1 MSAMPLTYNDRVI
14 IGTASEE
21 TFFLFADR
29 VNSGEITTP
38 KWLCRIERPIGDED
52 ARGADAIAYVDRGRI
67 PIQIKSSDRFID
79 TFWRNHRCF
88 PGFVLIVHPDVGEED
103 FGPTFLQKLEEHY
116 HSKKWHKF

>member
-1 MSAMPLTYNDRVI
+1 MSAIPLTYNDRVI
-14 IGTASEE
+14 IGVASEE
-21 TFFLFADR
+21 TFFAFADH
-29 VNSGEITTP
+29 VNEGEIITP
-38 KWLCRIERPIGDED
+38 EWLRRIERPTEEED

-79 TFWRNHRCF
+79 TFWRKHRRF
-88 PGFVLIVHPDVGEED
+88 PGFVLIVPPGVDHEN